1 MFIHRELLREEE
13 SVNLLRE
20 QVNQMRSLR
29 MESDGKDAFI
39 LQLQTEVCVCVFG
52 WVVRLRARAMHW
64 ELVTASCWEPARA
77 MLSLLPVVQ
86 SRGLQWTVAS
96 TRTGAE
102 H

>member
-52 WVVRLRARAMHW
+52 WVVRLRARAM
-64 ELVTASCWEPARA
+64 
-77 MLSLLPVVQ
+77 LSLLPVVQ